1 MSSFALLLLL
11 GAGVLAFIFVKT
23 LQKDGMKIASDPGS
37 ENNILQAKND
47 EIDDTFTKTLQRA
60 DRAFEEGAY
69 FDSEAALETALRMQP
84 ENEIVLGKL
93 AFVLAKQEDY
103 KAAAA
108 VYDKALE
115 THKSSV
121 SLLASYAKMS
131 HDQGDK
137 DKAKELYIKAVG
149 FEPYEPTIYYDF
161 SNLLL
166 EFGEKDAAKQGFE
179 RALEI
184 DRKFQP
190 AKDAL
195 AKL

>member
-11 GAGVLAFIFVKT
+11 AAGVLAFIFVKT
-23 LQKDGMKIASDPGS
+23 LQKDGMKIASDPKN
-37 ENNILQAKND
+37 ENNMLQAKNA
-47 EIDDTFTKTLQRA
+47 EIEDAFTKTMRRA
-60 DRAFEEGAY
+60 DNAFEEGAY
-69 FDSEAALETALRMQP
+69 FDAESALETALRMQP

-93 AFVLAKQEDY
+93 AYVLEKQEDY

-108 VYDKALE
+108 IYDKALE
-115 THKSSV
+115 THKNSV
-121 SLLASYAKMS
+121 SLLASYARMS
-131 HDQGDK
+131 YSQGDK

-149 FEPYEPTIYYDF
+149 LEPYEPTIYYDF

-179 RALEI
+179 RALEL

-190 AKDAL
+190 AIDAL